1 MTALGASHLL
11 LGMERNRDPDTF
23 AIIGA
28 AMTVHRVLGPG
39 FREAAYQE
47 ALGYELAHLGVP
59 HLAQVRLPI
68 RFKDRILRT
77 HFRADYLCYDD
88 IVVEL
93 KALRELGG
101 GEVAQVLNY
110 LKAIGKSRGLL
121 LNFGTPSLGYRRFI
135 LSQIAP
141 ISIDYADSS

>member
-1 MTALGASHLL
+1 
-11 LGMERNRDPDTF
+11 MEPTRDPDTY

-28 AMTVHRVLGPG
+28 AMAVHRALGPG
-39 FREAAYQE
+39 FSEPAYQE
-47 ALGYELAHLGVP
+47 ALGYELADQGIP
-59 HLAQVRLPI
+59 FLAQVRLPI

-88 IVVEL
+88 VVVEL

-101 GEVAQVLNY
+101 AEEAQVLNY
-110 LKAIGKSRGLL
+110 LKASGKSRGLL

-135 LSQIAP
+135 LSATPGHQ
-141 ISIDYADSS
+141 SG